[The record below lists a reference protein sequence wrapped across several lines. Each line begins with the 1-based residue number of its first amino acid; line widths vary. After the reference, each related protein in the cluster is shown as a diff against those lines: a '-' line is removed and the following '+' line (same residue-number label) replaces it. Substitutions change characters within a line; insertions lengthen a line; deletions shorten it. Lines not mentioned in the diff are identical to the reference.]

1 MILDREQMLSD
12 WRAVQVYNAT
22 AKAKEEWLMQYPV
35 IVEHKNGVYRALI
48 PALSDLSA
56 EGASRDDAVKNAQQA
71 AEAYLSQ
78 VEVTTIE
85 INLPQ
90 EESLQPG
97 TPQAWM
103 KALEPFAG
111 DEVAIREHFAEI
123 AAERERQ
130 REEEEG
136 LEAA

>member
-1 MILDREQMLSD
+1 
-12 WRAVQVYNAT
+12 
-22 AKAKEEWLMQYPV
+22 MQYPV